1 MEIEVTC
8 CTNLAHCYVKIEQF
22 HHAIKYA
29 SQALE
34 KDQKNKKALYRK
46 GIAYIG
52 IGELDKARETLQEI
66 LDQDGDENMKNAA
79 LQAL

>member
-8 CTNLAHCYVKIEQF
+8 CTNLAHCYVKTEQY
-22 HHAIKYA
+22 HYAIKYA

-34 KDQKNKKALYRK
+34 KDPQNKKALFRQ
-46 GIAYIG
+46 GIAYTS
-52 IGELDKARETLQEI
+52 IGELDKARETLNKVVDLEGD
-66 LDQDGDENMKNAA
+66 LDMKNAA